1 MQARNGMASQ
11 FDAFEDT
18 LEPGAPVRIGIHLI
32 APKDVRA
39 IC

>member
-11 FDAFEDT
+11 FDAFGDT
-18 LEPGAPVRIGIHLI
+18 LEPGAPVRIIIQLI